1 MLLSG
6 YKNCFKI
13 PELKKRILFTCG
25 IIALCRLVS
34 LIPCPGVNPA
44 GLKGLFS
51 SGQGEGGMLDMLNL
65 FSGGAIEQFAVGAL
79 GIMPYISAS
88 IILQLMTPV
97 IPQLER
103 MMREGESG
111 QKKYNQYMRYL
122 TVAISVVQGVMY
134 ASVMSNPSSVGLK
147 GEAVVL
153 NPGFWFTVMTV
164 ITLTAGAM
172 LVMWLGEMITEHG
185 IGNGASLII
194 TVNIVARLPGA
205 LQTLWK
211 QFSMGGSTADSDLN
225 LIHILIL
232 LVMFFLVT
240 AATVALTLGAYRVPI
255 RYAAKRMQGIGGTAT
270 AQTSFLPLRVNYS
283 GVMPIIFAGAI
294 LSFPLMLMRYLP
306 QTWGWVVCL
315 EIHLQYGS
323 TGYLLT
329 YGAMILVFSFF
340 WVANQFNPIKIA
352 DDLQKNGGYIPGIR
366 PGQATAEFLG
376 KTMDRIT
383 LAGAIFLGALAVLPM
398 LLSRSLNI
406 QPTIAQFFG
415 GTSLLIIVGVTLET
429 LQQVE
434 NYLVARNYEGF
445 MEKGRLRSRRG

>member
-6 YKNCFKI
+6 YRNCFRI
-13 PELKKRILFTCG
+13 PELKKRILFTCA

-34 LIPCPGVNPA
+34 MIPCPGVNPA
-44 GLKGLFS
+44 GLKELFS
-51 SGQGEGGMLDMLNL
+51 GARGEGGVLDMLNL

-88 IILQLMTPV
+88 IIMQLMTPV

-103 MMREGESG
+103 LMREGESG
-111 QKKYNQYMRYL
+111 MKKYNQYMRYMTL
-122 TVAISVVQGVMY
+122 AICVVQGYMYSAVM
-134 ASVMSNPSSVGLK
+134 ANPTSIGLK
-147 GEAVVL
+147 GDSVVL
-153 NPGFWFTVMTV
+153 HPGLGFTVMTI

-211 QFSMGGSTADSDLN
+211 QFSMGAASSDGDLN
-225 LIHILIL
+225 LIHLLIL
-232 LVMFFLVT
+232 LVMFVAVT

-255 RYAAKRMQGIGGTAT
+255 RYAARRMQGIGGTAT
-270 AQTSFLPLRVNYS
+270 AQTSFLPLRVTYS

-294 LSFPLMLMRYLP
+294 ISFPVMLLRYLP
-306 QTWGWVVCL
+306 QDWSVVVWL
-315 EIHLQYGS
+315 EMNLQYGS
-323 TGYLLT
+323 TGYLLV
-329 YGAMILVFSFF
+329 YGAMILLFSFF
-340 WVANQFNPIKIA
+340 WVANQFNPIRIA

-366 PGQATAEFLG
+366 PGEATSEFLG
-376 KTMDRIT
+376 KKMDRIT
-383 LAGAIFLGALAVLPM
+383 LAGAIFLAALAILPM
-398 LLSRSLNI
+398 LLSRALGI
-406 QPTIAQFFG
+406 QPTISQFFG
-415 GTSLLIIVGVTLET
+415 GTSLLIIVGVTLDT
-429 LQQVE
+429 LQQIE
-434 NYLVARNYEGF
+434 NHLVAQNYEGF

>member
-122 TVAISVVQGVMY
+122 TVDISVVQGVMY

-306 QTWGWVVCL
+306 QTWGWVVWL

>member
-6 YKNCFKI
+6 YRNCFRI
-13 PELKKRILFTCG
+13 PELKKRILFTCA

-34 LIPCPGVNPA
+34 MIPCPGVNPA
-44 GLKGLFS
+44 GLKELFS
-51 SGQGEGGMLDMLNL
+51 GARGEGGVLDMLNL

-88 IILQLMTPV
+88 IIMQLMTPV

-103 MMREGESG
+103 LMREGESG
-111 QKKYNQYMRYL
+111 MKKYNQYMRYMTL
-122 TVAISVVQGVMY
+122 AICVVQGYMYSAVM
-134 ASVMSNPSSVGLK
+134 ANPTSIGLK
-147 GEAVVL
+147 GDSVVL
-153 NPGFWFTVMTV
+153 HPGLGFTVMTI

-211 QFSMGGSTADSDLN
+211 QFSMGAASSDGDLN
-225 LIHILIL
+225 LIHLLIL
-232 LVMFFLVT
+232 LVMFVAVT

-255 RYAAKRMQGIGGTAT
+255 RYAARRMQGIGGTAT

-294 LSFPLMLMRYLP
+294 ISFPVMLLRYLP
-306 QTWGWVVCL
+306 QDWSVVVWL
-315 EIHLQYGS
+315 EMNLQYGS
-323 TGYLLT
+323 TGYLLV
-329 YGAMILVFSFF
+329 YGAMILLFSFF
-340 WVANQFNPIKIA
+340 WVANQFNPIRIA

-366 PGQATAEFLG
+366 PGEATSEFLG
-376 KTMDRIT
+376 KEMDRIT
-383 LAGAIFLGALAVLPM
+383 LAGAIFLAALAILPM
-398 LLSRSLNI
+398 LLSRALGI
-406 QPTIAQFFG
+406 QPTISQFFG
-415 GTSLLIIVGVTLET
+415 GTSLLIIVGVTLDT
-429 LQQVE
+429 LQQIE
-434 NYLVARNYEGF
+434 NHLVAQNYEGF

>member
-44 GLKGLFS
+44 GLKDLFS
-51 SGQGEGGMLDMLNL
+51 GGQGEGGMLDMLNL

-103 MMREGESG
+103 LMREGESG

-122 TVAISVVQGVMY
+122 TLAICIVQGVMY
-134 ASVMSNPSSVGLK
+134 ASVMSNPSSIGLK

-153 NPGFWFTVMTV
+153 NPGFGFTVMTV

-172 LVMWLGEMITEHG
+172 LVMWMGEMITEHG

-211 QFSMGGSTADSDLN
+211 QFSMGAASSDSDLN

-232 LVMFFLVT
+232 IVMFFVVT

-294 LSFPLMLMRYLP
+294 ISFPLMLMRYLP
-306 QTWGWVVCL
+306 QDWGWVVWL
-315 EIHLQYGS
+315 EMHLQYGS

-329 YGAMILVFSFF
+329 YGAMILIFSFF

-366 PGQATAEFLG
+366 PGQATSDFLG

-383 LAGAIFLGALAVLPM
+383 LAGAIFLAALAVLPM

-406 QPTIAQFFG
+406 QPNIAQFFG

>member
-13 PELKKRILFTCG
+13 PELKSRIWFTLG
-25 IIALCRLVS
+25 VIALCRLVS
-34 LIPCPGVNPA
+34 LIPCPGVNPQ
-44 GLKGLFS
+44 GLKELFS
-51 SGQGEGGMLDMLNL
+51 GSQGEGGVLDMLNL

-88 IILQLMTPV
+88 IIMQLMTPV

-103 MMREGESG
+103 LLREGESG
-111 QKKYNQYMRYL
+111 HKKYNQYMRYMTL
-122 TVAISVVQGVMY
+122 AICIVQGVMY
-134 ASVMSNPSSVGLK
+134 ASVMSNPTSIGLK
-147 GEAVVL
+147 GDSVVL
-153 NPGFWFTVMTV
+153 NPGFGFTVMTV

-172 LVMWLGEMITEHG
+172 LVMWLGEMVTERG

-211 QFSMGGSTADSDLN
+211 QLSIGSSSGEGELN
-225 LIHILIL
+225 LIHIMILI
-232 LVMFFLVT
+232 VMFLAVT

-255 RYAAKRMQGIGGTAT
+255 RYASKRMQGIGGTAT

-294 LSFPLMLMRYLP
+294 ISFPVMLLKYLP
-306 QTWGWVVCL
+306 QDNSVVVWL
-315 EIHLQYGS
+315 EMNLQYGS
-323 TGYLLT
+323 TGYLLV
-329 YGAMILVFSFF
+329 YGAMILIFSFF

-366 PGQATAEFLG
+366 PGQPTSDFLG
-376 KTMDRIT
+376 HTMDRIT
-383 LAGAIFLGALAVLPM
+383 LAGALFLAGLAVLPM
-398 LLSRSLNI
+398 LLSRSLGI
-406 QPTIAQFFG
+406 QPTISQFFG

-429 LQQVE
+429 LQQIE
-434 NYLVARNYEGF
+434 NHLIARNYEGF

>member
-51 SGQGEGGMLDMLNL
+51 GGQGEGGMLDMLNL

-306 QTWGWVVCL
+306 QTWGWVVWL